1 MRVFARENADWFIS
15 AAIRRTI
22 GSVLLQTKERTSL
35 EQRKTAFSPLAS
47 ILRISRKTAAK
58 SAQETMKEET
68 PGTETSE
75 VATETLAAL
84 ETQLYL
90 SRDPEDVLTIS
101 SLFRAVWVLL
111 IVLVLSVG
119 INVFLSLRKADRIVI
134 DRSSGRVVEL
144 NNRDYGS
151 TETVSIS
158 PDTPTTT
165 DKKYLVKE
173 FLAAL
178 YEVEQANRESQV
190 NKLLRMLDPDLSIA
204 MATRLKQNGVLAA
217 EKTESVNSSWELQDL
232 TIDENDPYVLR
243 AIGIRKIRRKAAG
256 QDIEEFVQLKAKFL
270 LKDSPSSP
278 VRNDNNLRTGFTIL
292 RFRVEPVN
300 GKSVSPVTLI
310 ADEAEQET
318 AAAPSPNAIRVQ

>member
-1 MRVFARENADWFIS
+1 
-15 AAIRRTI
+15 
-22 GSVLLQTKERTSL
+22 
-35 EQRKTAFSPLAS
+35 
-47 ILRISRKTAAK
+47 
-58 SAQETMKEET
+58 MKEKI
-68 PGTETSE
+68 PDSKMSE
-75 VATETLAAL
+75 VLSAPDGP
-84 ETQLYL
+84 LYL
-90 SRDPEDVLTIS
+90 SRDPEDVVTIS
-101 SLFRAVWVLL
+101 SLFKAVWVLL
-111 IVLVLSVG
+111 IVLALSVG

-173 FLAAL
+173 FLTAL

-190 NKLLRMLDPDLSIA
+190 NKLLRMLAPDLSIA

-217 EKTESVNSSWELQDL
+217 EKAESVNSSWELQDL
-232 TIDENDPYVLR
+232 SVDENDPYVLR
-243 AIGIRKIRRKAAG
+243 AIGVRKVRRKAAG
-256 QDIEEFVQLKAKFL
+256 QDVEESVQLKAKFL
-270 LKDSPSSP
+270 LKDSSSSP

-310 ADEAEQET
+310 ADDAEEET
-318 AAAPSPNAIRVQ
+318 AAGPAVNTAEDR